1 MDFKTKAKL
10 LNTDITIRYE
20 DAVKG
25 DNGEYLLGR
34 SEFDQANSNVCIR
47 ISTKDKTGKEFK
59 KSQIDITL
67 RHELFHAIFD
77 MLYFT
82 KESENETLVE
92 WLANATY
99 SLNKQGFNI

>member
-20 DAVKG
+20 DAVK
-25 DNGEYLLGR
+25 DSNGEYVLGR
-34 SEFDQANSNVCIR
+34 TEFDASSGVCIR

-59 KSQIDITL
+59 KSQIEITL
-67 RHELFHAIFD
+67 RHELFHTIFD

-82 KESENETLVE
+82 KESENETIVE